1 MKGNGSDTIF
11 EMDKINIEKAEN
23 ETYLDKFE
31 RLVKIM
37 AVLRG
42 EKGCPWDKQ
51 QDHRTLMPYVIE
63 EAYEVIEAIEE
74 NKPNRIAEELGDL
87 MLQIVFQ
94 AQVAKD
100 NGEFT
105 ISNVLDHINDK
116 LIRRHPHIFG
126 DVEATTPGEVIKNW
140 EEIKLKEK
148 GATLRKSLLDGIPAA
163 LPALL
168 YARRLQE
175 RASGVGFDWES
186 IDGVLEKAEEEIE
199 ELREAIQTGDKDKI
213 TDELGD
219 LLFVLVNVGRWL
231 EVNPEEALRKT
242 SKKFIRRFSHI
253 EQKAK
258 MMGKDL
264 SEMNIYEMEDIWQS
278 SKDME

>member
-1 MKGNGSDTIF
+1 MNEFNI
-11 EMDKINIEKAEN
+11 DKTEG
-23 ETYLDKFE
+23 ETYLDKFQ
-31 RLVKIM
+31 RLVNIM
-37 AVLRG
+37 AILRG
-42 EKGCPWDKQ
+42 DKGCPWDKQ

-74 NKPNRIAEELGDL
+74 GKPDRIAEELGDL

-94 AQVAKD
+94 AQVAYD
-100 NGEFT
+100 NGEFS
-105 ISNVLDHINDK
+105 ISDVLDYINDK

-126 DVEATTPGEVIKNW
+126 EVEASTPGEVIRNW

-148 GATLRKSLLDGIPAA
+148 GATMRKSLLDGIPTA

-175 RASGVGFDWES
+175 RAAGVGFDWETV
-186 IDGVLEKAEEEIE
+186 DGVLEKAEEEVE
-199 ELREAIQTGDKDKI
+199 ELREAIKSGDRDKI

-258 MMGKDL
+258 MLGKNL
-264 SEMNIYEMEDIWQS
+264 SEMDLYEMEDIWQS
-278 SKDME
+278 SKELE